1 MTKPFGA
8 RTKGDQPQAD
18 MVKTDQRA
26 GWLSRFSLDKRRQI
40 PPQTI
45 PTLDFDASVA
55 PVAQSGGKTPWSM
68 ITFFLL
74 VILPALLSV
83 LYFTLIASDQ
93 YIAEA
98 RFAVRSLADDSDD
111 TDVGGNLFT
120 MRAASQD
127 SYVVTSFIHSSEILE
142 RLDGKID
149 YRAIFESPSADFW
162 SRLDPDASREEFLE
176 YWANHV
182 TAYIDGPSSIV
193 TLTVR
198 TFHPEDSVR
207 LASAILEESEKLVNE
222 LTVRAREDL
231 LESYQQEVNRTTQQY
246 REALADLS
254 KLQKQTG
261 FLNPV
266 DEATQ
271 TGTLLTGLLAQA
283 MELDSRIFVL
293 RQSNGAEAPNYQ
305 QLLNARD
312 SLTEQIENLRQRL
325 AGTGDTALTNLITEY
340 SEVETNRIIAEK
352 LFETA
357 RENYDQAFAAALRKA
372 LYLTVFIDPSLPE
385 ESFYPRRFV
394 SPLLLSL
401 GFLVFWS
408 LLSLVWASV
417 EDHRL

>member
-1 MTKPFGA
+1 MTKPLDA
-8 RTKGDQPQAD
+8 RAKSDQPQVD
-18 MVKTDQRA
+18 MVKPEQRA

-45 PTLDFDASVA
+45 PTLDFDVSVA
-55 PVAQSGGKTPWSM
+55 PVAQSGGKPPWSM
-68 ITFFLL
+68 ITFFLM

-93 YIAEA
+93 YTAEA

-111 TDVGGNLFT
+111 VNAGGNLLT
-120 MRAASQD
+120 MRAANQD
-127 SYVVTSFIHSSEILE
+127 SYVVTSFIQSSEILE

-149 YRAIFESPSADFW
+149 YRAIFESPGADFW

-176 YWANHV
+176 YWSNHI

-207 LASAILEESEKLVNE
+207 LASAILVESEKLVNE
-222 LTVRAREDL
+222 LSIRAREDL
-231 LESYQQEVNRTTQQY
+231 LESYQQEVNRTTIQY
-246 REALADLS
+246 REALADLNR
-254 KLQKQTG
+254 LQKQTG
-261 FLNPV
+261 FLSPV

-293 RQSNGAEAPNYQ
+293 RQSNGTEAPSYQ
-305 QLLNARD
+305 QLLNARE
-312 SLTEQIENLRQRL
+312 SLTEQIDNLRQRL

-357 RENYDQAFAAALRKA
+357 RKNYDQAFAAALRKA

>member
-1 MTKPFGA
+1 MTKPLDA
-8 RTKGDQPQAD
+8 RTKGDQPKVDVTENAP
-18 MVKTDQRA
+18 RF
-26 GWLSRFSLDKRRQI
+26 GWLSRIGSDKRRQTS
-40 PPQTI
+40 PQTI

-55 PVAQSGGKTPWSM
+55 PVAQTGGKPPWSM
-68 ITFFLL
+68 ITFVLM
-74 VILPALLSV
+74 VIIPSLLSIV
-83 LYFTLIASDQ
+83 YFTMIASDQ
-93 YIAEA
+93 YTAVS
-98 RFAVRSLADDSDD
+98 RFAVRSLADDSSDE
-111 TDVGGNLFT
+111 TTGGNLLT
-120 MRAASQD
+120 MRAANQD
-127 SYVVTSFIHSSEILE
+127 SYVVTSFIQSSEILS

-149 YRAIFESPSADFW
+149 YRGIFEAPGADFW
-162 SRLDPDASREEFLE
+162 SRFDPDGSREEFLE
-176 YWANHV
+176 YWSDHV

-231 LESYQQEVNRTTQQY
+231 LASYQQEVDRSTVQY

-254 KLQKQTG
+254 RLQKQTG
-261 FLNPV
+261 FLSPL

-293 RQSNGAEAPNYQ
+293 RQSNGTEAPTYQ
-305 QLLNARD
+305 QLLNARE
-312 SLTEQIENLRQRL
+312 SLTEQIDNLRQRL
-325 AGTGDTALTNLITEY
+325 AGSGDTALTNLITEY
-340 SEVETNRIIAEK
+340 SQVETNRIVAEK
-352 LFETA
+352 LFETSKK
-357 RENYDQAFAAALRKA
+357 NYDQALAAALRKA
-372 LYLTVFIDPSLPE
+372 LYLTVFIEPSLPE
-385 ESFYPRRFV
+385 EALYPKRFV
-394 SPLLLSL
+394 SPLLLTL

>member
-1 MTKPFGA
+1 MTKPLDA
-8 RTKGDQPQAD
+8 RTQSDQPQVDTA
-18 MVKTDQRA
+18 QNAPRA
-26 GWLSRFSLDKRRQI
+26 GWLSRFGSDRRRQV

-45 PTLDFDASVA
+45 PTLDFDPSVV
-55 PVAQSGGKTPWSM
+55 PVAQAGGKPPWAM
-68 ITFFLL
+68 ITFLL
-74 VILPALLSV
+74 VVIIPSLISV
-83 LYFTLIASDQ
+83 IYFTLIAADQ
-93 YIAEA
+93 YTAEA

-111 TDVGGNLFT
+111 VETSGNLFT
-120 MRAASQD
+120 MRAANQD
-127 SYVVTSFIHSSEILE
+127 SYVVTSFIHSSEILK

-162 SRLDPDASREEFLE
+162 SRLDPDASREEFLD
-176 YWANHV
+176 YWANQV

-222 LTVRAREDL
+222 LTIRAREDL
-231 LESYQQEVNRTTQQY
+231 LASYQQEVDRTTIQY

-254 KLQKQTG
+254 RLQKQTG
-261 FLNPV
+261 FLSPV

-293 RQSNGAEAPNYQ
+293 RQSNGTGAPSYQ
-305 QLLNARD
+305 QLLNARE
-312 SLTEQIENLRQRL
+312 SLSQQIDNLRQRL
-325 AGTGDTALTNLITEY
+325 VGSDDAALSNLITEY
-340 SEVETNRIIAEK
+340 SQVETNRIVAEK
-352 LFETA
+352 LFETS
-357 RENYDQAFAAALRKA
+357 RKNYDQALAAALRKA

-385 ESFYPRRFV
+385 DSFYPRRFV